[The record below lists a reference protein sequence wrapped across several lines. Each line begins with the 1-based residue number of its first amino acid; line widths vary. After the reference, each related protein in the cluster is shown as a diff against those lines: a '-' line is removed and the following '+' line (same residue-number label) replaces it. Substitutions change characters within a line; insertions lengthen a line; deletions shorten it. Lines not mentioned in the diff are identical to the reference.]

1 MAIEKYA
8 CTRNYGFG
16 FPQCSY
22 KYSTDDRT
30 ITMGNTAYIYIDGE
44 QVGSPIYIGRNQ
56 IKLDFKDIDGAIKE
70 RIIPTYMVLERG
82 VWKEYFTG
90 TPLKWYV
97 WKDPKKFN
105 TYVSANSFKINSS
118 NPNAI
123 KELTKNVGVREF
135 VVFHDD
141 TETGWR
147 YQEFTAQEFA
157 KEISQYS
164 KKEVESIVKQFYE
177 LQEMAK
183 QWGPKFEKEAEQK
196 VNELVRKKVST
207 LSTLEHNFGAYS
219 RVESNMAKTEEIN
232 AKEEK
237 GSQFQENESFLYK
250 KLLIVLIIVVIIL
263 LIMYILK

>member
-8 CTRNYGFG
+8 STKNYGFG
-16 FPQCSY
+16 FPRCIY
-22 KYSTDDRT
+22 T
-30 ITMGNTAYIYIDGE
+30 ISDTKKRDVDISNTASIYIDGE
-44 QVGSPIYIGRNQ
+44 FHDNIIIGKKYIT
-56 IKLDFKDIDGAIKE
+56 LPPAKDAIWQHD
-70 RIIPTYMVLERG
+70 RIIPLYIVLESG

-97 WKDPKKFN
+97 WKDPRKFSS
-105 TYVSANSFKINSS
+105 TVYTNSFKIDSN

-123 KELTKNVGVREF
+123 KKLTNNVGIREF

-141 TETGWR
+141 SNN
-147 YQEFTAQEFA
+147 YKEFTAQEFA

-164 KKEVESIVKQFYE
+164 KEEVESIVKQFYE